1 MWDPGK
7 ETGPAFCFSLS
18 PCYSHRPRE
27 VHRLPRLSHEPA
39 SAHLEHCIWSGDP
52 RSWQTSL
59 VRGPRPRTLAPVWFL
74 LWVRGRSGIWVFHL
88 QAPRLF
94 PHRTVKV
101 LLCAWG
107 SAVDAGKTTKTG
119 PYSESCA
126 VWGKSRPDQSTQSS
140 YVNMVVWDGYYG
152 EIPVTGVLVS
162 VWEGD

>member
-1 MWDPGK
+1 MGPG
-7 ETGPAFCFSLS
+7 EGNGACLLLCPH

-52 RSWQTSL
+52 RSWPTSS

-74 LWVRGRSGIWVFHL
+74 LWVRGCSGIWVFHL
-88 QAPRLF
+88 RAPRLF

-107 SAVDAGKTTKTG
+107 SAVDAGKTTQTG